1 VSKEV
6 TMRKQ
11 HSSKATVQLIPS
23 PGAIPVTAGAA
34 QGARRATEAPP
45 AVTVPNGSTEVVPR
59 PKRRFKSNAEKRRI
73 VAQADACTLPGEVG
87 LLMRREGIYS
97 SNLCNWRQQIRAAD
111 ALALDAKKRG
121 PKPNLELVEAR
132 RVEQHKRELAVLQ
145 NQLDKA
151 LLIIDIQKK
160 VSILI
165 GLTLATPTQG
175 SI

>member
-1 VSKEV
+1 VSKKV

-11 HSSKATVQLIPS
+11 HSSKVTVQLIPS
-23 PGAIPVTAGAA
+23 TNDTQVTAGAE
-34 QGARRATEAPP
+34 QEARRATEAAP
-45 AVTVPNGSTEVVPR
+45 AACAPHGSTEVVPR

-73 VAQADACTLPGEVG
+73 VAEADACTLPGEIG

-111 ALALDAKKRG
+111 ALALDTKKRG

-132 RVEQHKRELAVLQ
+132 RVEQHKRELAALQ
-145 NQLDKA
+145 SQLDKA

-160 VSILI
+160 FLCS
-165 GLTLATPTQG
+165 
-175 SI
+175 